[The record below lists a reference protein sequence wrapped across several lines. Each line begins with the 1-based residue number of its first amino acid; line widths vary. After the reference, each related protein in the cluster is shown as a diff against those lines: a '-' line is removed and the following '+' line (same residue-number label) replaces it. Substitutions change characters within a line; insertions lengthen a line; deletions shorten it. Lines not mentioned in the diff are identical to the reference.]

1 MDKRK
6 RMLLW
11 LEEQILIFWNSS
23 AKYIL
28 PITLLASIL
37 LIGLSKHYWV
47 KFDEVLEYKEKMEYK
62 VKAKYS
68 KRASIIVLF
77 GGISLSFVV
86 FRRKK
91 RFYDG
96 F

>member
-1 MDKRK
+1 
-6 RMLLW
+6 MLDW

-23 AKYIL
+23 AKYLL
-28 PITLLASIL
+28 PITLLTSIL
-37 LIGLSKHYWV
+37 LMGLSKHYWV
-47 KFDEVLEYKEKMEYK
+47 KFDEVLEYQEKMKYK

-68 KRASIIVLF
+68 KRASIVVLF
-77 GGISLSFVV
+77 GGISISLVM